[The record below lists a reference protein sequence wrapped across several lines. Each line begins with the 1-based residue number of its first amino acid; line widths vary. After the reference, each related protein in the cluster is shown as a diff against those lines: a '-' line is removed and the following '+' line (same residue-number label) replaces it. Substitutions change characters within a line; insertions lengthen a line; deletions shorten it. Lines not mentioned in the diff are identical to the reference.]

1 MATNDQLHYTELKKL
16 QTCQLRSR
24 KLVLSLDLDLIQ
36 DSILHC
42 SIHDAHNCCKLVAL
56 WQWLSTHLPQ
66 RLDKSCVD
74 LPKLPRSVFVL
85 CDIRAK
91 ADEKLVVYN
100 MNNRKELAV
109 ELYKSLVPVHN
120 LEPSLGMTFQ
130 PRSELV

>member
-1 MATNDQLHYTELKKL
+1 
-16 QTCQLRSR
+16 
-24 KLVLSLDLDLIQ
+24 LSLDLDLIQ

-42 SIHDAHNCCKLVAL
+42 SIHDDHNCCKLVAL

-74 LPKLPRSVFVL
+74 LPKLPRSVSVL

-109 ELYKSLVPVHN
+109 ELYKSLVLVRN
-120 LEPSLGMTFQ
+120 LEPSLGMSFQ
-130 PRSELV
+130 PPSELV